1 MRHADSGHDYLNMRD
16 HDRPLNAR
24 GQSEASRMA
33 AALSERDWL
42 PQLILVSSATRT
54 LETLEGMSPYMDGA
68 RLDLRPEIYHADVS
82 TLLIQLEGI
91 LGEGTSMI
99 LGHNPGSENLITPG
113 SENLINHLTGE
124 WHEMPTA
131 AAALLVETPDG
142 WIVEEVLRPREI

>member
-24 GQSEASRMA
+24 GQSEAPRMA
-33 AALSERDWL
+33 DALSERDWL

-68 RLDLRPEIYHADVS
+68 RLDLRPEIYRADVS

-91 LGEGTSMI
+91 LGEGCLLYTSPSPRDAT
-99 LGHNPGSENLITPG
+99 LSR
-113 SENLINHLTGE
+113 
-124 WHEMPTA
+124 MPSSA
-131 AAALLVETPDG
+131 
-142 WIVEEVLRPREI
+142 

>member
-24 GQSEASRMA
+24 GQSEAPRVA
-33 AALSERDWL
+33 DALSERDWL

-82 TLLIQLEGI
+82 TLLIQLEDI

-99 LGHNPGSENLITPG
+99 LGHNPG

>member
-1 MRHADSGHDYLNMRD
+1 MAD
-16 HDRPLNAR
+16 
-24 GQSEASRMA
+24 
-33 AALSERDWL
+33 ALSERDWL

-54 LETLEGMSPYMDGA
+54 LETLEEMSPYMDGA

-99 LGHNPGSENLITPG
+99 LGHNPGSENLI
-113 SENLINHLTGE
+113 NHLTGD
-124 WHEMPTA
+124 EMPTA
-131 AAALLVETPDG
+131 ATALLVETPDG